1 MKKYGYGSRTF
12 TVGQRNV
19 DTFLALSEMAA
30 ELEKRN
36 NGKSGELDNDRI
48 IDNFYPASVKAI
60 ASPRVE

>member
-1 MKKYGYGSRTF
+1 MATEVVLLRLDSETWTRSWH
-12 TVGQRNV
+12 
-19 DTFLALSEMAA
+19 LARWLQS
-30 ELEKRN
+30 LKKRN